1 MEFFFSS
8 IAVAFVLGPIVLLII
23 LFVRVNELSKRVH
36 DLERQRSSPQG
47 SAPVVPQHPQATPT
61 VVAPPQRTS
70 DVPTSQA
77 AIALHISRPPTPSR
91 SREEWEAFIGGKL
104 LNRIGALALIIA
116 VGFFLKYAFDN
127 NWITETMRVLIGI
140 LIGAIC
146 LLGGHRTQ
154 KKGYGI
160 FAQGLVG
167 AGISILYL
175 SLYASFNFY
184 QLIPQWL
191 AFLLMSG
198 VTLVAL
204 VQALTYDSIT
214 VSLLGWAGG
223 YLTPIMLSTGESNE
237 LALLTY
243 IALLALGLLALSI
256 KKESWIVL
264 ELLTLV
270 ATVITYFAWYD
281 AFYTSHDLGL
291 TCFFAALFWLLFHGS
306 EIVRIRLDQKQFK
319 ALRHLVQAFNACFFY
334 VALYYLV
341 REENSDFIGSVAFA
355 LGIFYAAT
363 LVGVQGLWRL
373 DTDHDTRYGW
383 IASAFLLIGTA
394 AEFQNADTSR
404 LWSLEALFLLWLG
417 LRSQRAWLRVGS
429 LAFYLL
435 AIGLFLFSDGSLSY
449 SPLSDF
455 KFLWNERALTG
466 VILASAA
473 GLGTLLIARSHDPKF
488 IPLRPWLGF
497 AFFMILFILLTVE
510 TNDHFRLLLLNIRES
525 LEGQSLEEETT
536 RLQNLRQ
543 LSLSGLWLFYS
554 ILLMVIGILRGVRG
568 PRLLAIGLFGLT
580 VLKIFI
586 VDLSFLQTLYR
597 IFSFF
602 GLGVIL
608 LAVSYMYQRYKF
620 LLFGE
625 TPTQS

>member
-8 IAVAFVLGPIVLLII
+8 IAVAIVLGPIVLLII
-23 LFVRVNELSKRVH
+23 LLVRVNELSKRVH
-36 DLERQRSSPQG
+36 DLERRSSPQG
-47 SAPVVPQHPQATPT
+47 PSPVLSPRQQPKASAA
-61 VVAPPQRTS
+61 APPQRT
-70 DVPTSQA
+70 PPPIA
-77 AIALHISRPPTPSR
+77 ASPHISRPPAPSR
-91 SREEWEAFIGGKL
+91 SREEWEALIGGKL

-140 LIGAIC
+140 LIGGIC

-154 KKGYGI
+154 KKGYSV

-184 QLIPQWL
+184 QLIPQWV

-198 VTLVAL
+198 VTLIAL
-204 VQALTYDSIT
+204 VQALAYDSIT

-223 YLTPIMLSTGESNE
+223 FLTPIMLSTGESNE

-264 ELLTLV
+264 ELLTIV

-281 AFYTSHDLGL
+281 AFYTPQDLGL
-291 TCFFAALFWLLFHGS
+291 TCFFAGLFWLLFHGS
-306 EIVRIRLDQKQFK
+306 EIVRISLDQKQFK
-319 ALRHLVQAFNACFFY
+319 ALRHLVQSLNACFFY
-334 VALYYLV
+334 AALYYLV
-341 REENSDFIGSVAFA
+341 REENNDIIGSVAFG
-355 LGIFYAAT
+355 LGILYAAT
-363 LVGVQGLWRL
+363 LVGIQRLWKL
-373 DTDHDTRYGW
+373 ENDDDIRYGFL
-383 IASAFLLIGTA
+383 ASAFLLIGTA
-394 AEFQNADTSR
+394 AEFQNADTAR
-404 LWSLEALFLLWLG
+404 LWSLEGLFLMWLG
-417 LRSQRAWLRVGS
+417 LRSRRLWLRIAS
-429 LAFYLL
+429 LTFYGL
-435 AIGLFLFSDGSLSY
+435 AVGLFLFSEGSLTF
-449 SPLSDF
+449 SPIADF
-455 KFLWNERALTG
+455 KLLWNERALSG
-466 VILASAA
+466 VILAAAA
-473 GLGTLLIARSHDPKF
+473 GLGTLLIARSQDPKF
-488 IPLRPWLGF
+488 LPLRPWLGF
-497 AFFMILFILLTVE
+497 AFFMILFILLTAE
-510 TNDHFRLLLLNIRES
+510 TNDHFRLLLLNAREN
-525 LEGQSLEEETT
+525 LGGQPLGEETT
-536 RLQNLRQ
+536 RLQNLKQ

-568 PRLLAIGLFGLT
+568 PRLLAIGLFGLA

-625 TPTQS
+625 PPAQS

>member
-1 MEFFFSS
+1 MEFFFST
-8 IAVAFVLGPIVLLII
+8 IVVAFVLGPIVLLII
-23 LFVRVNELSKRVH
+23 LFVRVNELSKRVQ
-36 DLERQRSSPQG
+36 DLERQRSSTQA
-47 SAPVVPQHPQATPT
+47 SAPAVSQTPQPVPTIA
-61 VVAPPQRTS
+61 APPQRAP
-70 DVPTSQA
+70 DVPASQIA
-77 AIALHISRPPTPSR
+77 AALHTNRPPTTSR
-91 SREEWEAFIGGKL
+91 SREEWEALIGGKL

-154 KKGYGI
+154 KKGYSV

-204 VQALTYDSIT
+204 VQALAYDSIT

-237 LALLTY
+237 LALFTY

-256 KKESWIVL
+256 KKESWIAL
-264 ELLTLV
+264 EMLTLV
-270 ATVITYFAWYD
+270 ATVITFFAWYD
-281 AFYTSHDLGL
+281 AFYTSRYLGL
-291 TCFFAALFWLLFHGS
+291 TCFFATLFWLLFHGS

-319 ALRHLVQAFNACFFY
+319 ALRHVVQSLNACFFY

-341 REENSDFIGSVAFA
+341 REENSDLIGSVAFA
-355 LGIFYAAT
+355 LGIVYAAT

-373 DTDHDTRYGW
+373 DGDHDARYGLM
-383 IASAFLLIGTA
+383 ASAFLLIGTS
-394 AEFQNADTSR
+394 AEFQNVDTAR
-404 LWSLEALFLLWLG
+404 LWSLEGLFLLWLG
-417 LRSQRAWLRVGS
+417 LRSQRPWLKAAS
-429 LAFYLL
+429 LTFYLL
-435 AIGLFLFSDGSLSY
+435 AIGLFSDGSLIY

-455 KFLWNERALTG
+455 KLLWNERALTG
-466 VILASAA
+466 VILAAAA

-510 TNDHFRLLLLNIRES
+510 TNDHFRQLLLNIRES
-525 LEGQSLEEETT
+525 LEGQSLEEEST
-536 RLQNLRQ
+536 RLQNLKQ

-568 PRLLAIGLFGLT
+568 PRLLAIGLFGLAI
-580 VLKIFI
+580 LKIFI

-608 LAVSYMYQRYKF
+608 LAVSYMYQRYKS

-625 TPTQS
+625 TPAQS